1 MKKYVKI
8 QGHNMQKDV
17 KINIPGFSTQ
27 NSKAKTYQKNDL
39 LPPLLRD
46 PLFRVLGLLF
56 WVCCFVLERCTN
68 PRCEAGKQWIFADF
82 HNMPVALL
90 IFNDFQAK

>member
-1 MKKYVKI
+1 MPFSNGNLATKMKKYVKI
-8 QGHNMQKDV
+8 QGHNMQKAV

-46 PLFRVLGLLF
+46 PLRDGLVRFTEGILHQRPS
-56 WVCCFVLERCTN
+56 V
-68 PRCEAGKQWIFADF
+68 K
-82 HNMPVALL
+82 
-90 IFNDFQAK
+90 

>member
-8 QGHNMQKDV
+8 QGHNMQKAV

-46 PLFRVLGLLF
+46 PLRDGLVRFTEGILHQRPSVKWKVLSSPNSKF
-56 WVCCFVLERCTN
+56 KLETQTFYLYFDGN
-68 PRCEAGKQWIFADF
+68 EAQITR
-82 HNMPVALL
+82 
-90 IFNDFQAK
+90 

>member
-1 MKKYVKI
+1 MRLFTYNRKPSLLQIYKVHMPFSNGNLATKMKKYVKI

-46 PLFRVLGLLF
+46 PLRDGLVRFTEGLLHQRPS
-56 WVCCFVLERCTN
+56 V
-68 PRCEAGKQWIFADF
+68 K
-82 HNMPVALL
+82 
-90 IFNDFQAK
+90 

>member
-1 MKKYVKI
+1 MRLFTYNRKPSLLQIYKVHMPFSNGTLTTKMKKYVKI

-39 LPPLLRD
+39 LPPLLRH
-46 PLFRVLGLLF
+46 PLRDGLVRFTEGLLHQRPS
-56 WVCCFVLERCTN
+56 VN
-68 PRCEAGKQWIFADF
+68 
-82 HNMPVALL
+82 
-90 IFNDFQAK
+90 

>member
-1 MKKYVKI
+1 MPFSNGTLTTKMKKYVKI

-46 PLFRVLGLLF
+46 PLRDGLVRFTEGLLHQRPS
-56 WVCCFVLERCTN
+56 V
-68 PRCEAGKQWIFADF
+68 K
-82 HNMPVALL
+82 
-90 IFNDFQAK
+90 